1 MKSNCKCPRYTFCL
15 FIFFV
20 CGLIKIGR
28 IHTIYS
34 DGVYVHTPVPRKV
47 YILRHVMHISDARVL
62 VRVLVYTLKT
72 CKYSVL
78 FPTGNKI

>member
-1 MKSNCKCPRYTFCL
+1 M
-15 FIFFV
+15 
-20 CGLIKIGR
+20 IKIGR

-72 CKYSVL
+72 
-78 FPTGNKI
+78 